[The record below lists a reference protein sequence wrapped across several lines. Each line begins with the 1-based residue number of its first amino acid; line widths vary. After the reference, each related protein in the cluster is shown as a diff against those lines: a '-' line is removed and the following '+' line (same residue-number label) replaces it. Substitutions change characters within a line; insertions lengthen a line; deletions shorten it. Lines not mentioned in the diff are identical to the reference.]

1 LNENGPLQGGGQNLF
16 SLSVKIG
23 EKRKE
28 ERKKKKK
35 KKEKKK
41 KGEKREKKTANDG
54 PPRPKGRVPSSELV
68 KLVIVVLVSL
78 SNDLLRVYLV

>member
-1 LNENGPLQGGGQNLF
+1 MEEQTAPRRCWWIRGKAEGREEEEE
-16 SLSVKIG
+16 
-23 EKRKE
+23 EKKR
-28 ERKKKKK
+28 
-35 KKEKKK
+35 KKEKKR
-41 KGEKREKKTANDG
+41 EKREKKTANDG